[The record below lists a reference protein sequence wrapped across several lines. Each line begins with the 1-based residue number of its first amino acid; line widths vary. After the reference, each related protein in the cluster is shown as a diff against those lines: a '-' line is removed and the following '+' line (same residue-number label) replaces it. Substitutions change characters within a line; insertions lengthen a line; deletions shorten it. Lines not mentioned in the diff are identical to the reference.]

1 MIEIADVQDHV
12 GRSAH
17 EVDLVLAEGF
27 GAQGCA
33 GMVDLLPLI
42 ARRAAADADIGFM
55 L

>member
-1 MIEIADVQDHV
+1 MIEIAGGQDHV

-17 EVDLVLAEGF
+17 EVDLVLADGVD
-27 GAQGCA
+27 AQERA

-42 ARRAAADADIGFM
+42 ARLAAADADIGFV